1 MTNDVLKRIY
11 GKAKFCYLT
20 SPDEAFGPGS
30 YKVTLEVTKADASEH
45 IKAIEDIIKYQ
56 VAEEHKARPNQT
68 GLLKR
73 APKAYTDEGDII
85 TFKLHSK
92 YKPKIWDKNQK
103 ELGSDVN
110 IYKESTM
117 WVNYK
122 AQGYNK
128 SIGLGCTLYIQ
139 NVQIDKLVQGS
150 TGANGQCPFP
160 QRSGEATA

>member
-1 MTNDVLKRIY
+1 MTNDVLKTIY
-11 GKAKFCYLT
+11 GKAKFCYLST
-20 SPDEAFGPGS
+20 PDEFFGS
-30 YKVTLEVTKADASEH
+30 EYKVTLEVPLEKAQEH

-103 ELGSDVN
+103 ELGPDVN

-139 NVQIDKLVQGS
+139 NVQIDNLVEGS
-150 TGANGQCPFP
+150 ANGVCPFP
-160 QRSGEATA
+160 KRSEEATV